1 MCNFYDNAKATSA
14 VTLWSENELNQPWS
28 LLKVCRTSVRE
39 LLHTDLRR
47 KVYKLPIPQ
56 KLRDDVLL
64 ENPYL
69 LYAED

>member
-28 LLKVCRTSVRE
+28 LLKACRTSVRE